1 MKQEYR
7 TTGVL
12 RKLFFGDALGAR
24 LARGGVVALGIRIAS
39 LAISFVMFVVLARN
53 MSEDG
58 YGQFAFAFSF
68 ATFVAVVAVLGL
80 PILVLR
86 FIPIYQ
92 DEGRSLLLKGIVR
105 DSRIAVLLGGIT
117 CAILMLLGSLLWNNL
132 GDKTGT
138 VFGTAVLMVAMAVA
152 RHQAY
157 AMRAFGNIALAL
169 APQDVLWRVAV
180 IVGVLLSARGDATIS
195 ASSAINICSL
205 TLIAIVGVQM
215 FAHQSMRPGTF
226 MEAGLETDRGRW
238 ARESVGLWAV
248 TILRA
253 AGPNLSVVI
262 VGLMLPPEQTGMFFA
277 ALKTATLLSLPLV
290 AGGIVG
296 APLISRHYG
305 AGQIDEV
312 QKILSYMVI
321 GITIPVLAGLLL
333 IVLFGDWILG
343 FFGPDFIAAHS
354 VMTLIAVGMLV
365 GALSGPT
372 GIIMNMTGHHKQ
384 YLEIMIVTQ
393 VVALAILPFATY
405 FFGMMGAAAAI
416 VAGMVSWNIWV
427 WRWSRKNISID
438 PTIYGVVEWL
448 RDRKLRTGSTGEKT

>member
-1 MKQEYR
+1 
-7 TTGVL
+7 
-12 RKLFFGDALGAR
+12 
-24 LARGGVVALGIRIAS
+24 
-39 LAISFVMFVVLARN
+39 
-53 MSEDG
+53 
-58 YGQFAFAFSF
+58 
-68 ATFVAVVAVLGL
+68 
-80 PILVLR
+80 
-86 FIPIYQ
+86 
-92 DEGRSLLLKGIVR
+92 
-105 DSRIAVLLGGIT
+105 
-117 CAILMLLGSLLWNNL
+117 
-132 GDKTGT
+132 
-138 VFGTAVLMVAMAVA
+138 
-152 RHQAY
+152 
-157 AMRAFGNIALAL
+157 
-169 APQDVLWRVAV
+169 
-180 IVGVLLSARGDATIS
+180 
-195 ASSAINICSL
+195 
-205 TLIAIVGVQM
+205 
-215 FAHQSMRPGTF
+215 